1 MESVCSKMD
10 KQAAGGNADIVE
22 RAKSLFSDTLL
33 QVNASAGRYFYEVSG
48 THNVSG
54 SLSFLL
60 GVTDAQLL
68 SVYKFCGFYST
79 TRRCFSDD
87 FFQSFLKAF
96 HLPID
101 LLHYKNRKTGDR
113 LLYLRIGQ
121 GTYPS
126 KPAQQ
131 IKDKVK
137 PPEHRLKKD
146 GRQLVADLLSLCCRK
161 EESPVAT
168 TDATSRSSKKANKT
182 MTNNFSIRKLDKAAL
197 ALQLVGEMKT
207 PEKIPVMRKLL
218 AGSSSATIHSM
229 NNKTKRYI
237 HVPQCAN
244 SATAA
249 MAFRKYNVVEQI
261 VETVGAGV
269 RSPEGLDVGALW
281 LGKRLF
287 ETHRAEFTSV
297 ASSIGITV
305 AKRMSP
311 ESTAA
316 MWHDALVTKTK
327 QRKIA
332 KHLFDWFGSPIT
344 AKERDVDALAGKS
357 YVKRRYGSHSFRSR
371 KGKKESDDDIKRRRR
386 DITVKYWVCDPLL
399 AAEDELLIRLQGGK
413 QISGFQ
419 FPLLD
424 TPAIPMCFLA
434 DHGNIAWRA
443 GLTIV
448 CSETDG
454 QGEPVKLSHLLGKD
468 SYDILESTVN
478 PDLRKGFEL
487 LQASSLLVVG
497 NGNEKECILVPRNA
511 FINALAMPF
520 QGFFMEPPVDTG
532 NEKQKV
538 IIDNNSWDEIPQS
551 GSFVYDQGEQV
562 IHGVT
567 WQISSREDVTKEFR
581 DKRKVEFDVN
591 SKVEL
596 FPIILL
602 GGGDTE
608 WVACAIGKE
617 NMAGQHCNHCQRSQK
632 DFIQGLGE
640 PWTIE
645 TIKVAADYYQ
655 NILLPAAARLKT
667 KPSGHLG
674 VKYHPMYPIPI
685 HLWGSPILHDELGLV
700 KDWLTRLETF
710 SDIRVE
716 ILSQEEVATRE
727 NLVVRTNDLE
737 DLLFEKE
744 ELQSE
749 KVIKELEKH
758 LGGMRK
764 EIEGRATVSINPRT
778 QEPTTVPGRVTQ
790 EEQHIVDQISW
801 EITSWHQTTNE
812 ISGEIKTAK
821 DNIGKMKEQLKGMRE
836 TRDLTDESA
845 EYAIDDTLCNN
856 GVDRKVYHGQCLIGP
871 QIMKL
876 LANRIQIMQQL
887 EEKLLTV
894 RAANVARDPTT
905 DLASVEEVKEEM
917 AFFAKILHCYDS
929 AFGLLRRTRT
939 IFSEEQR
946 TELQGAID
954 TLIATWPTQ
963 RTWEKKEASV
973 TPKSHDLWFEIQQ
986 QLTYL
991 GRFFH
996 FMEDPIEKLHK
1007 IDRLMDAV
1015 YCHLRDYE
1023 FREESKRKQESIG
1036 KNSGVKQQ
1044 MQQVTESR
1052 KRKFTAATLRK
1063 REGKVAELTTVKQ
1076 ERRSLP

>member
-1 MESVCSKMD
+1 
-10 KQAAGGNADIVE
+10 
-22 RAKSLFSDTLL
+22 L
-33 QVNASAGRYFYEVSG
+33 
-48 THNVSG
+48 
-54 SLSFLL
+54 
-60 GVTDAQLL
+60 
-68 SVYKFCGFYST
+68 
-79 TRRCFSDD
+79 
-87 FFQSFLKAF
+87 
-96 HLPID
+96 
-101 LLHYKNRKTGDR
+101 
-113 LLYLRIGQ
+113 
-121 GTYPS
+121 

-131 IKDKVK
+131 IKDDLKA
-137 PPEHRLKKD
+137 PDHRFKKED
-146 GRQLVADLLSLCCRK
+146 RQSVADLLSLCCRK
-161 EESPVAT
+161 DDKSPIATIDAT
-168 TDATSRSSKKANKT
+168 TCRPKLALKFNAIKT
-182 MTNNFSIRKLDKAAL
+182 MSTNFTIRKQKADL

-218 AGSSSATIHSM
+218 AGTNLATMHSM
-229 NNKTKRYI
+229 NNKTKKYL

-244 SATAA
+244 SATAS
-249 MAFRKYNVVEQI
+249 MALRKYNVVEQI
-261 VETVGAGV
+261 VETVGGGV

-281 LGKRLF
+281 VGKRLF
-287 ETHRAEFTSV
+287 ETNRDEVTSV
-297 ASSIGITV
+297 AASVGITRV
-305 AKRMSP
+305 MKRMSP

-332 KHLFDWFGSPIT
+332 KHLFDWFGRPIT
-344 AKERDVDALAGKS
+344 AKEMDVDALAGKS
-357 YVKRRYGSHSFRSR
+357 YVNRRYGSYSFRSR

-386 DITVKYWVCDPLL
+386 DITVKYWVCDPLV
-399 AAEDELLIRLQGGK
+399 AAEDELLTRLQGGK
-413 QISGFQ
+413 RISGFK

-443 GLTIV
+443 GLTII
-448 CSETDG
+448 CSEMDG

-468 SYDILESTVN
+468 SYEILENTVN

-497 NGNEKECILVPRNA
+497 DGIERECILVPRNA

-520 QGFFMEPPVDTG
+520 EGFFMEPPKDTG
-532 NEKQKV
+532 DEKQKV

-551 GSFVYDQGEQV
+551 GSFVYDDSEQV
-562 IHGVT
+562 IRGVT
-567 WQISSREDVTKEFR
+567 WQISSREDVTKDFR
-581 DKRKVEFDVN
+581 DKRKIAFNVN
-591 SKVEL
+591 TNVNL
-596 FPIILL
+596 YPIIIL

-632 DFIQGLGE
+632 DFVQGLGE

-645 TIKVAADYYQ
+645 KIKVAADYYN
-655 NILLPAAARLKT
+655 NILLPAAAHLKT
-667 KPSGHLG
+667 KPSGHMG
-674 VKYHPMYPIPI
+674 VKHHPMYPIPI

-700 KDWLTRLETF
+700 KDWLTRMEKFADL
-710 SDIRVE
+710 RVE
-716 ILSQEEVATRE
+716 ILSPEEVATRE

-737 DLLFEKE
+737 DLLYEKE
-744 ELQSE
+744 ELQSKE
-749 KVIKELEKH
+749 IIKELEKH
-758 LGGMRK
+758 LAGMRK
-764 EIEGRATVSINPRT
+764 EIERRATVSINPRT

-801 EITSWHQTTNE
+801 EITSWHQTTSE
-812 ISGEIKTAK
+812 ISGEIKTARE
-821 DNIGKMKEQLKGMRE
+821 NIAKMKEQLKGMRE

-845 EYAIDDTLCNN
+845 EYAIDDTLCKN

-876 LANRIQIMQQL
+876 LANRIRIMEQL
-887 EEKLLTV
+887 EEKLLNV
-894 RAANVARDPTT
+894 RAANVAKDPTT
-905 DLASVEEVKEEM
+905 DLASEEEIKEEM

-939 IFSEEQR
+939 IFSKEQR
-946 TELQGAID
+946 LELQAAID
-954 TLIATWPTQ
+954 VLIENWPTQ
-963 RTWEKKEASV
+963 RMWEKNEASV
-973 TPKSHDLWFEIQQ
+973 TPKSHDLWFEVQT

-1036 KNSGVKQQ
+1036 KNSSVKQQ
-1044 MQQVTESR
+1044 MQQVSESR
-1052 KRKFTAATLRK
+1052 KRKFTAATLLK
-1063 REGKVAELTTVKQ
+1063 REGKVAELTTIKQ